1 MKNSYMIKEY
11 YEQIKKLQILRDYT
25 IKIKEDFLTPE
36 LHETMIKSFDNEI
49 KELREKIK
57 KQM

>member
-1 MKNSYMIKEY
+1 MKNPYMIKEY

-25 IKIKEDFLTPE
+25 IKIKDDFLTPE
-36 LHETMIKSFDNEI
+36 LHEIMIKSFDTEI

>member
-11 YEQIKKLQILRDYT
+11 YEQLKKLQILRDYT
-25 IKIKEDFLTPE
+25 KKIKDDFLKPE
-36 LHETMIKSFDNEI
+36 LHDTIIKSFDNEI

-57 KQM
+57 RQM

>member
-25 IKIKEDFLTPE
+25 MKIKDHFLTPE
-36 LHETMIKSFDNEI
+36 LHETMIKSFDTEI